1 MDALTATYR
10 LRNIHDEKERKLFKK
25 RGFAFCTFSGIFRYR
40 SRDGLI
46 SHSGLLCI
54 DIDHVG
60 SHLQL
65 DDLRKRL
72 IDDVAMRG
80 TMSEM
85 AVQALLIAA
94 AVVAGVSIRQL
105 NQYLANKA
113 FIKKVAELRLAI
125 FSQLFNRRLFEAN
138 DIHSGDVT
146 SRMAKDIDAVS
157 ETLAVQLPQVVVMTI
172 QLVGAFLLMRWFD
185 SRLAWALILIT
196 PLAII
201 IGKYISHRLKRITLS
216 IREDESRIMA
226 RIQESVEL
234 NVVLRALQGERWM
247 QDRVEELQ
255 DRQTA
260 NYIRRSRFMV
270 FSRFALGCTFGLGYM
285 LAFVW
290 GAYGLRTG
298 AITFGVMTS
307 FLQLV
312 GQIQQPILSLL
323 GAFPSIIYSTASI
336 DRLKEMEHGEE
347 KQSCDGEDITTRTLL
362 GIRMDN
368 VTFRY
373 AKGDREVMSNFS
385 HDFRP
390 GTKTAILGTTGAGK
404 TTLFRLILNFIH
416 PDSGEVTF
424 YGNGFT
430 HAADK
435 SMRKN
440 VVFVPQG
447 NTLISG
453 TIRNNLLMA
462 KPDASDEEL
471 HTALH
476 TSCADFVFDLPQGID
491 TVLSEHG
498 GGLSEGQAQRIAIA
512 RGLLRPGAVFL
523 LDEISSALDEDTERE
538 LFSRLFA
545 ARPSTT
551 ILLITHRKKV
561 ASLCDER
568 LEI

>member
-1 MDALTATYR
+1 MKYARWFIDNSRGIR
-10 LRNIHDEKERKLFKK
+10 LNILVRIM
-25 RGFAFCTFSGIFRYR
+25 A
-40 SRDGLI
+40 
-46 SHSGLLCI
+46 GLLQTGLALC
-54 DIDHVG
+54 VVWL
-60 SHLQL
+60 S
-65 DDLRKRL
+65 KRL
-72 IDDVAMRG
+72 IDDVAMTG
-80 TMSEM
+80 TMREM

-125 FSQLFNRRLFEAN
+125 FSQLFNRRLFEDN

-185 SRLAWALILIT
+185 SRLAWALIIIT

-347 KQSCDGEDITTRTLL
+347 KQPCDGEDITTRTLL
-362 GIRMDN
+362 GIRMDY

-404 TTLFRLILNFIH
+404 TTLFRLILNFIQ

>member
-1 MDALTATYR
+1 MKYARWFIDNSRGIR
-10 LRNIHDEKERKLFKK
+10 LNILVRIM
-25 RGFAFCTFSGIFRYR
+25 A
-40 SRDGLI
+40 
-46 SHSGLLCI
+46 GLLQTVLALC
-54 DIDHVG
+54 VVWL
-60 SHLQL
+60 S
-65 DDLRKRL
+65 KKL

-404 TTLFRLILNFIH
+404 TTLFRLILNFIQ

-424 YGNGFT
+424 YGNGFS

-471 HTALH
+471 HAALH

-538 LFSRLFA
+538 LFSRIFA

>member
-1 MDALTATYR
+1 MKYARWFIDNSRGIR
-10 LRNIHDEKERKLFKK
+10 LNIIVRIM
-25 RGFAFCTFSGIFRYR
+25 A
-40 SRDGLI
+40 
-46 SHSGLLCI
+46 GLLQTVLALC
-54 DIDHVG
+54 VVWL
-60 SHLQL
+60 S
-65 DDLRKRL
+65 KRL
-72 IDDVAMRG
+72 IDDVAMTG
-80 TMSEM
+80 TMGEM

-125 FSQLFNRRLFEAN
+125 FSQLFNRRLFEDN

-347 KQSCDGEDITTRTLL
+347 KQPCDGEDITTRTLL

-404 TTLFRLILNFIH
+404 TTLFRLILNFIQ

-424 YGNGFT
+424 YGNGFS

>member
-1 MDALTATYR
+1 MKYARWFIDNSRGIR
-10 LRNIHDEKERKLFKK
+10 LNILVRIM
-25 RGFAFCTFSGIFRYR
+25 A
-40 SRDGLI
+40 
-46 SHSGLLCI
+46 GLLQTGLALC
-54 DIDHVG
+54 VVWL
-60 SHLQL
+60 S
-65 DDLRKRL
+65 KRL
-72 IDDVAMRG
+72 IDDVAMTG
-80 TMSEM
+80 TMGEM
-85 AVQALLIAA
+85 AIQALLIAA

-347 KQSCDGEDITTRTLL
+347 KQPCSGEDITTRTLL

-404 TTLFRLILNFIH
+404 TTLFRLILNFIQ

-424 YGNGFT
+424 YGNGFN

-561 ASLCDER
+561 AALCDEH

>member
-1 MDALTATYR
+1 MKYARWFIDNSRGIR
-10 LRNIHDEKERKLFKK
+10 LNILVRIM
-25 RGFAFCTFSGIFRYR
+25 A
-40 SRDGLI
+40 
-46 SHSGLLCI
+46 GLLQT
-54 DIDHVG
+54 VLALG
-60 SHLQL
+60 VVWLS
-65 DDLRKRL
+65 KRL
-72 IDDVAMRG
+72 IDDIAMTG
-80 TMSEM
+80 TMGEM
-85 AVQALLIAA
+85 AMQALLIAA

-285 LAFVW
+285 LAFVG

-347 KQSCDGEDITTRTLL
+347 KQPCDGEDITTRTLL

-404 TTLFRLILNFIH
+404 TTLFRLILNFIQ

-424 YGNGFT
+424 YGNGFS

-523 LDEISSALDEDTERE
+523 LD
-538 LFSRLFA
+538 
-545 ARPSTT
+545 
-551 ILLITHRKKV
+551 
-561 ASLCDER
+561 
-568 LEI
+568 

>member
-1 MDALTATYR
+1 MKYARWFIDNSRGIR
-10 LRNIHDEKERKLFKK
+10 LNILVRIM
-25 RGFAFCTFSGIFRYR
+25 A
-40 SRDGLI
+40 
-46 SHSGLLCI
+46 GLLQTGLALC
-54 DIDHVG
+54 VVWL
-60 SHLQL
+60 S
-65 DDLRKRL
+65 KRL

-85 AVQALLIAA
+85 AIQALLIAA

-347 KQSCDGEDITTRTLL
+347 KQPCDGEDITTRTLL

-404 TTLFRLILNFIH
+404 TTLFRLILNFIQ

>member
-1 MDALTATYR
+1 MKYARWFIDNSRGIR
-10 LRNIHDEKERKLFKK
+10 LNILVRIM
-25 RGFAFCTFSGIFRYR
+25 A
-40 SRDGLI
+40 
-46 SHSGLLCI
+46 GLLQTGLALC
-54 DIDHVG
+54 VVWL
-60 SHLQL
+60 S
-65 DDLRKRL
+65 KRL

-85 AVQALLIAA
+85 AIQALLIAA

-347 KQSCDGEDITTRTLL
+347 KQPCDGKDITTRTLL

-404 TTLFRLILNFIH
+404 TTLFRLILNFIQ

-424 YGNGFT
+424 YGNGFS

-561 ASLCDER
+561 AALCDER

>member
-1 MDALTATYR
+1 MRIMA
-10 LRNIHDEKERKLFKK
+10 
-25 RGFAFCTFSGIFRYR
+25 
-40 SRDGLI
+40 
-46 SHSGLLCI
+46 GLLQTVLALC
-54 DIDHVG
+54 VVWL
-60 SHLQL
+60 S
-65 DDLRKRL
+65 KKL

-312 GQIQQPILSLL
+312 GQIQQPILS
-323 GAFPSIIYSTASI
+323 
-336 DRLKEMEHGEE
+336 
-347 KQSCDGEDITTRTLL
+347 
-362 GIRMDN
+362 
-368 VTFRY
+368 
-373 AKGDREVMSNFS
+373 
-385 HDFRP
+385 
-390 GTKTAILGTTGAGK
+390 
-404 TTLFRLILNFIH
+404 
-416 PDSGEVTF
+416 
-424 YGNGFT
+424 
-430 HAADK
+430 
-435 SMRKN
+435 
-440 VVFVPQG
+440 
-447 NTLISG
+447 
-453 TIRNNLLMA
+453 
-462 KPDASDEEL
+462 
-471 HTALH
+471 
-476 TSCADFVFDLPQGID
+476 
-491 TVLSEHG
+491 
-498 GGLSEGQAQRIAIA
+498 
-512 RGLLRPGAVFL
+512 
-523 LDEISSALDEDTERE
+523 
-538 LFSRLFA
+538 
-545 ARPSTT
+545 
-551 ILLITHRKKV
+551 
-561 ASLCDER
+561 
-568 LEI
+568 

>member
-1 MDALTATYR
+1 MKYARWFIDNSRGIR
-10 LRNIHDEKERKLFKK
+10 LNILVRIM
-25 RGFAFCTFSGIFRYR
+25 A
-40 SRDGLI
+40 
-46 SHSGLLCI
+46 GLLQTVLALC
-54 DIDHVG
+54 VVWL
-60 SHLQL
+60 S
-65 DDLRKRL
+65 KRL

-80 TMSEM
+80 TMREM

-347 KQSCDGEDITTRTLL
+347 KQ
-362 GIRMDN
+362 
-368 VTFRY
+368 
-373 AKGDREVMSNFS
+373 
-385 HDFRP
+385 
-390 GTKTAILGTTGAGK
+390 
-404 TTLFRLILNFIH
+404 
-416 PDSGEVTF
+416 
-424 YGNGFT
+424 
-430 HAADK
+430 
-435 SMRKN
+435 
-440 VVFVPQG
+440 
-447 NTLISG
+447 
-453 TIRNNLLMA
+453 
-462 KPDASDEEL
+462 
-471 HTALH
+471 
-476 TSCADFVFDLPQGID
+476 
-491 TVLSEHG
+491 
-498 GGLSEGQAQRIAIA
+498 
-512 RGLLRPGAVFL
+512 
-523 LDEISSALDEDTERE
+523 
-538 LFSRLFA
+538 
-545 ARPSTT
+545 
-551 ILLITHRKKV
+551 
-561 ASLCDER
+561 
-568 LEI
+568 

>member
-1 MDALTATYR
+1 MKYARWFIDNSRGIR
-10 LRNIHDEKERKLFKK
+10 LNILVRIM
-25 RGFAFCTFSGIFRYR
+25 A
-40 SRDGLI
+40 
-46 SHSGLLCI
+46 GLLQTVLALC
-54 DIDHVG
+54 VVWL
-60 SHLQL
+60 S
-65 DDLRKRL
+65 KRL

-185 SRLAWALILIT
+185 SRPAWALILIT

-347 KQSCDGEDITTRTLL
+347 KQSRDGEDITTRTLL

-404 TTLFRLILNFIH
+404 TTLFRLILNFIQ

-424 YGNGFT
+424 YGNGFS

-561 ASLCDER
+561 AALCDER

>member
-1 MDALTATYR
+1 MKYARWFIDNSRGIR
-10 LRNIHDEKERKLFKK
+10 LNIIVRIM
-25 RGFAFCTFSGIFRYR
+25 A
-40 SRDGLI
+40 
-46 SHSGLLCI
+46 GLLQTGLALC
-54 DIDHVG
+54 VVWL
-60 SHLQL
+60 S
-65 DDLRKRL
+65 KRL
-72 IDDVAMRG
+72 IDDVAMTG
-80 TMSEM
+80 TMGEM
-85 AVQALLIAA
+85 AMQALLIAA

-347 KQSCDGEDITTRTLL
+347 KQPCDGEDITTRTLL

-404 TTLFRLILNFIH
+404 TTLFRLILNFIQ

-424 YGNGFT
+424 YGNGFN

-561 ASLCDER
+561 AALCDER

>member
-1 MDALTATYR
+1 MKYARWFIDNSRGIR
-10 LRNIHDEKERKLFKK
+10 LNILVRIM
-25 RGFAFCTFSGIFRYR
+25 A
-40 SRDGLI
+40 
-46 SHSGLLCI
+46 GLLQTGLALC
-54 DIDHVG
+54 VVWL
-60 SHLQL
+60 S
-65 DDLRKRL
+65 KRL

-85 AVQALLIAA
+85 AMQALLIAA

-347 KQSCDGEDITTRTLL
+347 KQPCDGEDITTRTLL

-404 TTLFRLILNFIH
+404 TTLFRLILNFIQ

-424 YGNGFT
+424 YGNGFS

>member
-1 MDALTATYR
+1 MKYARWFIDNSRGIR
-10 LRNIHDEKERKLFKK
+10 LNILVRIM
-25 RGFAFCTFSGIFRYR
+25 A
-40 SRDGLI
+40 
-46 SHSGLLCI
+46 GLLQTVLALC
-54 DIDHVG
+54 VVWL
-60 SHLQL
+60 S
-65 DDLRKRL
+65 KRL
-72 IDDVAMRG
+72 IDDVAMKG
-80 TMSEM
+80 TMGEM

-404 TTLFRLILNFIH
+404 TTLFRLILNFIQ
-416 PDSGEVTF
+416 PESGEVTF
-424 YGNGFT
+424 YGNGFS

-561 ASLCDER
+561 AALCDER
-568 LEI
+568 LDI

>member
-1 MDALTATYR
+1 MKYARWFIDNSRGIR
-10 LRNIHDEKERKLFKK
+10 LNILVRIM
-25 RGFAFCTFSGIFRYR
+25 A
-40 SRDGLI
+40 
-46 SHSGLLCI
+46 GLLQTGLALC
-54 DIDHVG
+54 VVWL
-60 SHLQL
+60 S
-65 DDLRKRL
+65 KRL
-72 IDDVAMRG
+72 IDDVALTG
-80 TMSEM
+80 TMGEM
-85 AVQALLIAA
+85 AIQALLIAA

-125 FSQLFNRRLFEAN
+125 FSQLFNRRLFEDN

-404 TTLFRLILNFIH
+404 TTLFRLILNFIQ

-430 HAADK
+430 HATDK

>member
-1 MDALTATYR
+1 MKYARWFIDNSRGIR
-10 LRNIHDEKERKLFKK
+10 LNILVRIM
-25 RGFAFCTFSGIFRYR
+25 A
-40 SRDGLI
+40 
-46 SHSGLLCI
+46 GLLQTVLALC
-54 DIDHVG
+54 VVWL
-60 SHLQL
+60 S
-65 DDLRKRL
+65 KRL
-72 IDDVAMRG
+72 IDDVALTG

-85 AVQALLIAA
+85 AIQALLIAA

-347 KQSCDGEDITTRTLL
+347 KQPCDGEDITTRTML

-404 TTLFRLILNFIH
+404 TTLFRLILNFIQ

-424 YGNGFT
+424 YGNGFN
-430 HAADK
+430 HSADK

-453 TIRNNLLMA
+453 TIRNNLQMA

-561 ASLCDER
+561 AALCDER

>member
-1 MDALTATYR
+1 MKYARWFIDNSRGIR
-10 LRNIHDEKERKLFKK
+10 LNILVRIM
-25 RGFAFCTFSGIFRYR
+25 A
-40 SRDGLI
+40 
-46 SHSGLLCI
+46 GLLQTGLALC
-54 DIDHVG
+54 VVWL
-60 SHLQL
+60 S
-65 DDLRKRL
+65 KRL

-404 TTLFRLILNFIH
+404 TTLFRLILNFIQ

-424 YGNGFT
+424 YGNGFN

-538 LFSRLFA
+538 LFSRIFA

-561 ASLCDER
+561 AALCDER

>member
-1 MDALTATYR
+1 MKYARWFIDNSRGIR
-10 LRNIHDEKERKLFKK
+10 LNILVRIM
-25 RGFAFCTFSGIFRYR
+25 A
-40 SRDGLI
+40 
-46 SHSGLLCI
+46 GLLQTVLALC
-54 DIDHVG
+54 VVWL
-60 SHLQL
+60 S
-65 DDLRKRL
+65 KRL
-72 IDDVAMRG
+72 IDDVAMKG
-80 TMSEM
+80 TMGEM

-347 KQSCDGEDITTRTLL
+347 KQPCDGEDITTRTLL
-362 GIRMDN
+362 GIRMDK

-404 TTLFRLILNFIH
+404 TTLFRLILNFIQ

-424 YGNGFT
+424 YGNGFS

-561 ASLCDER
+561 AALCDER

>member
-1 MDALTATYR
+1 MKYARWFIDNSRGIR
-10 LRNIHDEKERKLFKK
+10 LNILVRIM
-25 RGFAFCTFSGIFRYR
+25 A
-40 SRDGLI
+40 
-46 SHSGLLCI
+46 GLLQTGLALC
-54 DIDHVG
+54 VVWL
-60 SHLQL
+60 S
-65 DDLRKRL
+65 KRL

-404 TTLFRLILNFIH
+404 TTLFRLILNFIQ

-551 ILLITHRKKV
+551 ILLITHRKNV
-561 ASLCDER
+561 AALCDER

>member
-1 MDALTATYR
+1 MKYARWFIDNSRGIR
-10 LRNIHDEKERKLFKK
+10 LNILVRIM
-25 RGFAFCTFSGIFRYR
+25 A
-40 SRDGLI
+40 
-46 SHSGLLCI
+46 GLLQTVLALC
-54 DIDHVG
+54 VVWL
-60 SHLQL
+60 S
-65 DDLRKRL
+65 KKL

-347 KQSCDGEDITTRTLL
+347 KQPCDGEDITTRTLL

-404 TTLFRLILNFIH
+404 TTLFRLILNFIQ

-424 YGNGFT
+424 YGNGFS

-561 ASLCDER
+561 ASLCDEC

>member
-1 MDALTATYR
+1 MKYARWFIDNSRGIR
-10 LRNIHDEKERKLFKK
+10 LNILVRIM
-25 RGFAFCTFSGIFRYR
+25 A
-40 SRDGLI
+40 
-46 SHSGLLCI
+46 GLLQTGLALC
-54 DIDHVG
+54 VVWL
-60 SHLQL
+60 S
-65 DDLRKRL
+65 KKL

-347 KQSCDGEDITTRTLL
+347 KQSCDGEDITTRPLL

-404 TTLFRLILNFIH
+404 TTLFRLILNFIQ

-424 YGNGFT
+424 YGNGFS

-561 ASLCDER
+561 AALCDER

>member
-1 MDALTATYR
+1 MKYARWFIDNSRGIR
-10 LRNIHDEKERKLFKK
+10 LNILVRIM
-25 RGFAFCTFSGIFRYR
+25 A
-40 SRDGLI
+40 
-46 SHSGLLCI
+46 GLLQTGLALC
-54 DIDHVG
+54 VVWL
-60 SHLQL
+60 S
-65 DDLRKRL
+65 KRL

-172 QLVGAFLLMRWFD
+172 QLVGAFLLMRWFN

-270 FSRFALGCTFGLGYM
+270 LSRFALGCTFGLGYM

-347 KQSCDGEDITTRTLL
+347 KQPCDGEDITTRTLL

-404 TTLFRLILNFIH
+404 TTLFRLILNFIQ

>member
-1 MDALTATYR
+1 MKYARWFIDNSRGIR
-10 LRNIHDEKERKLFKK
+10 LNILVRIM
-25 RGFAFCTFSGIFRYR
+25 A
-40 SRDGLI
+40 
-46 SHSGLLCI
+46 GLLQTGLALC
-54 DIDHVG
+54 VVWL
-60 SHLQL
+60 S
-65 DDLRKRL
+65 KRL

-347 KQSCDGEDITTRTLL
+347 KQPCDGKDITTRTLL

-404 TTLFRLILNFIH
+404 TTLFRLILNFIQ

-424 YGNGFT
+424 YGNGFS

>member
-1 MDALTATYR
+1 MKYARWFIDNSRGIR
-10 LRNIHDEKERKLFKK
+10 LNILVRIM
-25 RGFAFCTFSGIFRYR
+25 A
-40 SRDGLI
+40 
-46 SHSGLLCI
+46 GLLQTGLALC
-54 DIDHVG
+54 VVWL
-60 SHLQL
+60 S
-65 DDLRKRL
+65 KRL

-113 FIKKVAELRLAI
+113 FIKKVAELRLTI
-125 FSQLFNRRLFEAN
+125 FSQLFNRRLFEDN

-347 KQSCDGEDITTRTLL
+347 KQPCDGEDITTRTLL

-404 TTLFRLILNFIH
+404 TTLFRLILNFIQ

-561 ASLCDER
+561 AALCDER

>member
-1 MDALTATYR
+1 MKYARWFIDNSRGIR
-10 LRNIHDEKERKLFKK
+10 LNILVRIM
-25 RGFAFCTFSGIFRYR
+25 A
-40 SRDGLI
+40 
-46 SHSGLLCI
+46 GLLQTVLALC
-54 DIDHVG
+54 VVWL
-60 SHLQL
+60 S
-65 DDLRKRL
+65 KKL

-404 TTLFRLILNFIH
+404 TTLFRLILNFIQ

-551 ILLITHRKKV
+551 ILLITHRNKV
-561 ASLCDER
+561 AALCDER

>member
-1 MDALTATYR
+1 MKYARWFIDNSRGIR
-10 LRNIHDEKERKLFKK
+10 LNILVRIM
-25 RGFAFCTFSGIFRYR
+25 A
-40 SRDGLI
+40 
-46 SHSGLLCI
+46 GLLQTVLALC
-54 DIDHVG
+54 VVWL
-60 SHLQL
+60 S
-65 DDLRKRL
+65 KRL
-72 IDDVAMRG
+72 IDDVAMTG
-80 TMSEM
+80 TMGEM
-85 AVQALLIAA
+85 AMQALLIAA

-247 QDRVEELQ
+247 QDRLEELQ

-323 GAFPSIIYSTASI
+323 GAFPSIIYSTASV

-404 TTLFRLILNFIH
+404 TTLFRLILNFIQ

-424 YGNGFT
+424 YGNGFS

-523 LDEISSALDEDTERE
+523 LDEISSALDEATERE

-561 ASLCDER
+561 AALCDER

>member
-1 MDALTATYR
+1 MKYARWFIDNSRGIR
-10 LRNIHDEKERKLFKK
+10 LNILVRIM
-25 RGFAFCTFSGIFRYR
+25 A
-40 SRDGLI
+40 
-46 SHSGLLCI
+46 GLLQTVLALC
-54 DIDHVG
+54 VVWL
-60 SHLQL
+60 S
-65 DDLRKRL
+65 KRL
-72 IDDVAMRG
+72 IDDVAMTG

-85 AVQALLIAA
+85 AIQALLIAA

-336 DRLKEMEHGEE
+336 DRLKEMEHIEE
-347 KQSCDGEDITTRTLL
+347 KQPCDGEDITTRTLL

-404 TTLFRLILNFIH
+404 TTLFRLILNFIQ

-424 YGNGFT
+424 YGNGFN

-453 TIRNNLLMA
+453 TIRNNLQMA

>member
-1 MDALTATYR
+1 MKYARWFIDNSRGIR
-10 LRNIHDEKERKLFKK
+10 LNILVRIM
-25 RGFAFCTFSGIFRYR
+25 A
-40 SRDGLI
+40 
-46 SHSGLLCI
+46 GLLQTVLALC
-54 DIDHVG
+54 VVWL
-60 SHLQL
+60 S
-65 DDLRKRL
+65 KRL
-72 IDDVAMRG
+72 IDDVALTG
-80 TMSEM
+80 TMGEM
-85 AVQALLIAA
+85 AIQALLIAA

-125 FSQLFNRRLFEAN
+125 FSQLFNRRLFEDN

-347 KQSCDGEDITTRTLL
+347 KQPCDGEDITTRTLL

-404 TTLFRLILNFIH
+404 TTLFRLILNFIQ

-424 YGNGFT
+424 YGNGFS

-561 ASLCDER
+561 AALCDER

>member
-1 MDALTATYR
+1 MKYARWFIDNSRGIR
-10 LRNIHDEKERKLFKK
+10 LNILVRIM
-25 RGFAFCTFSGIFRYR
+25 A
-40 SRDGLI
+40 
-46 SHSGLLCI
+46 GLLQTGLALC
-54 DIDHVG
+54 VVWL
-60 SHLQL
+60 S
-65 DDLRKRL
+65 KRL

-404 TTLFRLILNFIH
+404 TTLFRLILNFIQ
-416 PDSGEVTF
+416 PNSGEVTF
-424 YGNGFT
+424 YGNGFN

>member
-1 MDALTATYR
+1 MKYARWFIDNSRGIR
-10 LRNIHDEKERKLFKK
+10 LNILVRIM
-25 RGFAFCTFSGIFRYR
+25 A
-40 SRDGLI
+40 
-46 SHSGLLCI
+46 GLLQTGLALC
-54 DIDHVG
+54 VVWL
-60 SHLQL
+60 S
-65 DDLRKRL
+65 KRL

-347 KQSCDGEDITTRTLL
+347 KQPCDGKDITTRTLL

-404 TTLFRLILNFIH
+404 TTLFRLILNFIQ

-538 LFSRLFA
+538 LFCRLFA

>member
-1 MDALTATYR
+1 MKYARWFIDNSRGIR
-10 LRNIHDEKERKLFKK
+10 LNIIVRIM
-25 RGFAFCTFSGIFRYR
+25 A
-40 SRDGLI
+40 
-46 SHSGLLCI
+46 GLLQTVLALC
-54 DIDHVG
+54 VVWL
-60 SHLQL
+60 S
-65 DDLRKRL
+65 KRL

-85 AVQALLIAA
+85 AIQALLIAA

-347 KQSCDGEDITTRTLL
+347 KQPCDGEDITTRTLL

-404 TTLFRLILNFIH
+404 TTLFRLILNFIQ

-424 YGNGFT
+424 YGNGFS

-512 RGLLRPGAVFL
+512 RGLLRPGDVFL

-561 ASLCDER
+561 AALCDER

>member
-1 MDALTATYR
+1 MKYARWFIDNSRGIR
-10 LRNIHDEKERKLFKK
+10 LNILVRIM
-25 RGFAFCTFSGIFRYR
+25 A
-40 SRDGLI
+40 
-46 SHSGLLCI
+46 GLLQTGLALC
-54 DIDHVG
+54 VVWL
-60 SHLQL
+60 S
-65 DDLRKRL
+65 KRL

-85 AVQALLIAA
+85 AIQALLIAA

-347 KQSCDGEDITTRTLL
+347 KQPCDGEDITTRTLL

-404 TTLFRLILNFIH
+404 TTLFRLILNFIQ

-424 YGNGFT
+424 YGNGFS

>member
-1 MDALTATYR
+1 MKYARWFIDNSRGIR
-10 LRNIHDEKERKLFKK
+10 LNIIVRIM
-25 RGFAFCTFSGIFRYR
+25 A
-40 SRDGLI
+40 
-46 SHSGLLCI
+46 GLLQTVLALC
-54 DIDHVG
+54 VVWL
-60 SHLQL
+60 S
-65 DDLRKRL
+65 KRL
-72 IDDVAMRG
+72 IDDVALTG

-85 AVQALLIAA
+85 AIQALLIAA

-347 KQSCDGEDITTRTLL
+347 KQPCDGEDITTRTLL
-362 GIRMDN
+362 GIRMDK

-404 TTLFRLILNFIH
+404 TTLFRLILNFIQ

-453 TIRNNLLMA
+453 TIRNNLQMA

>member
-1 MDALTATYR
+1 MKYARWFIDNSRGIR
-10 LRNIHDEKERKLFKK
+10 LNIIVRIM
-25 RGFAFCTFSGIFRYR
+25 A
-40 SRDGLI
+40 
-46 SHSGLLCI
+46 GLLQTVLALC
-54 DIDHVG
+54 VVWL
-60 SHLQL
+60 S
-65 DDLRKRL
+65 KRL
-72 IDDVAMRG
+72 IDDVAMTG
-80 TMSEM
+80 TMGEM

-234 NVVLRALQGERWM
+234 NVVMRALQGERWM

-404 TTLFRLILNFIH
+404 TTLFRLILNFIQ

-424 YGNGFT
+424 YGNGFN

-538 LFSRLFA
+538 LFSRLFT

-561 ASLCDER
+561 AALCDER

>member
-1 MDALTATYR
+1 MKYARWFIDNSRGIR
-10 LRNIHDEKERKLFKK
+10 LNIIVRIM
-25 RGFAFCTFSGIFRYR
+25 A
-40 SRDGLI
+40 
-46 SHSGLLCI
+46 GLLQTVLALC
-54 DIDHVG
+54 VVWL
-60 SHLQL
+60 S
-65 DDLRKRL
+65 KRL

-85 AVQALLIAA
+85 AIQALLIAA

-347 KQSCDGEDITTRTLL
+347 KQPCDGEDITTRTLL
-362 GIRMDN
+362 GIRMDK

-404 TTLFRLILNFIH
+404 TTLFRLILNFIQS
-416 PDSGEVTF
+416 DSGEVTF

>member
-1 MDALTATYR
+1 MKYARWFIDNSRGIR
-10 LRNIHDEKERKLFKK
+10 LNILVRIM
-25 RGFAFCTFSGIFRYR
+25 A
-40 SRDGLI
+40 
-46 SHSGLLCI
+46 GLLQTGLALC
-54 DIDHVG
+54 VVWL
-60 SHLQL
+60 S
-65 DDLRKRL
+65 KRL
-72 IDDVAMRG
+72 IDDVAMTG

-85 AVQALLIAA
+85 AIQALLIAA

-347 KQSCDGEDITTRTLL
+347 KQPCDGEDITTRTLL

-385 HDFRP
+385 YDFRP

-404 TTLFRLILNFIH
+404 TTLFRLILNFIQ

-424 YGNGFT
+424 YGNGFS

-453 TIRNNLLMA
+453 TIRNNLQMA

>member
-1 MDALTATYR
+1 MKYARWFIDNSRGIR
-10 LRNIHDEKERKLFKK
+10 LNILVRIM
-25 RGFAFCTFSGIFRYR
+25 A
-40 SRDGLI
+40 
-46 SHSGLLCI
+46 GLLQTVLALC
-54 DIDHVG
+54 VVWL
-60 SHLQL
+60 S
-65 DDLRKRL
+65 KRL

-347 KQSCDGEDITTRTLL
+347 KQSCDGEDITTRPLL

-404 TTLFRLILNFIH
+404 TTLFRLILNFIQ

-561 ASLCDER
+561 AALCDER

>member
-1 MDALTATYR
+1 MKYARWFIDNSRGIR
-10 LRNIHDEKERKLFKK
+10 LNILVRIM
-25 RGFAFCTFSGIFRYR
+25 A
-40 SRDGLI
+40 
-46 SHSGLLCI
+46 GLLQTVLALC
-54 DIDHVG
+54 VVWL
-60 SHLQL
+60 S
-65 DDLRKRL
+65 KRL

-85 AVQALLIAA
+85 AIQALLIAA

-347 KQSCDGEDITTRTLL
+347 KQPCDGEDITTRTLL

-404 TTLFRLILNFIH
+404 TTLFRLILNFIQ

-424 YGNGFT
+424 YGNGFN

-453 TIRNNLLMA
+453 TIRNNLQMA

-561 ASLCDER
+561 AALCDER

>member
-1 MDALTATYR
+1 MKYARWFIDNSRGIR
-10 LRNIHDEKERKLFKK
+10 LNILVRIM
-25 RGFAFCTFSGIFRYR
+25 A
-40 SRDGLI
+40 
-46 SHSGLLCI
+46 GLLQTVLALC
-54 DIDHVG
+54 VVWL
-60 SHLQL
+60 S
-65 DDLRKRL
+65 KRL

-85 AVQALLIAA
+85 AIQALLIAA

-404 TTLFRLILNFIH
+404 TTLFRLILNFIQ

-561 ASLCDER
+561 AALCDER